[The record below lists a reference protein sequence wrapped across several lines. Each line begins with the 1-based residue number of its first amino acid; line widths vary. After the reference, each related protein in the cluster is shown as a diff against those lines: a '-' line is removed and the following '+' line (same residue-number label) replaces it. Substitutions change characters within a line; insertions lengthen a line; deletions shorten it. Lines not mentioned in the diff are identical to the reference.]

1 MNSNTGLTLAA
12 AGSTES
18 LFTFKPNP
26 TVSRLFNQRGN
37 LMRGDYSGDNYP
49 PNGYI
54 LDLVVIYDKNLV
66 DKFGS
71 SDAKTR

>member
-1 MNSNTGLTLAA
+1 MTLAA
-12 AGSTES
+12 AGSTETTD
-18 LFTFKPNP
+18 TFKPNP

-54 LDLVVIYDKNLV
+54 LDLVVFYDNNMTKA
-66 DKFGS
+66 FGEM
-71 SDAKTR
+71 AETR